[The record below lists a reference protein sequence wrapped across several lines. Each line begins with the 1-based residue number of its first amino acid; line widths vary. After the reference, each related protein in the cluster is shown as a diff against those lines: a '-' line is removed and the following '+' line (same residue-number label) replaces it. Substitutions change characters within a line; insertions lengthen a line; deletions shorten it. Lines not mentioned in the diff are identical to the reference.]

1 MAYRQAGTARQNNPT
16 RINETTHLLGYLE
29 LADVERFSLNTL
41 PEEKSGNRIA
51 LFERIYTEAKGV
63 PDCLWIGRVDDDSKF
78 HFFDVLVV

>member
-29 LADVERFSLNTL
+29 LAGVERFSLNTL

-51 LFERIYTEAKGV
+51 L
-63 PDCLWIGRVDDDSKF
+63 
-78 HFFDVLVV
+78 